1 MTPQLD
7 GLLLADKPP
16 GKTSHDIVDFVR
28 RRFNQRKVGHCGT
41 LDPIATGLLMLVVGR
56 ATRVQDLLMSEDKE
70 YEGTLKLGESTDT
83 QDAQGKILESKPVP
97 NLDRATI
104 EAAFQKFTGEFEQ
117 IPPMVS
123 AIKKDGVP
131 LYKLAREGKTVER
144 PPRRV
149 RIDKCEILEI
159 AMPCVR
165 FRIHCTKGFYV
176 RTYCHDLGAL
186 FGCGGHMS
194 ALIHTRSGNFEL
206 SKAVRWA
213 DLEVAEGADYLARHL
228 ISLPEISRIRR
239 T

>member
-159 AMPCVR
+159 AMPSVR

-194 ALIHTRSGNFEL
+194 ALIRTRSGNFEL

>member
-56 ATRVQDLLMSEDKE
+56 ATRVQDLLMSEDKV

-83 QDAQGKILESKPVP
+83 QDAQGKVLESKPVP
-97 NLDRATI
+97 NLDPATI

-194 ALIHTRSGNFEL
+194 ALIRTRSGNFEL

-213 DLEVAEGADYLARHL
+213 DLEAAEGVDYLARHL

>member
-1 MTPQLD
+1 MIPQLD
-7 GLLLADKPP
+7 GLLLVDKPP

-56 ATRVQDLLMSEDKE
+56 ATRVQDLLMTEDKE

-83 QDAQGKILESKPVP
+83 QDAQGKVLETKPVP
-97 NLDRATI
+97 DLDRATI
-104 EAAFQKFTGEFEQ
+104 EAAFKKFTGEFEQ

-123 AIKKDGVP
+123 AIKRDGVP
-131 LYKLAREGKTVER
+131 LYKLAREGKTVDR

-159 AMPCVR
+159 ALPCVR

-176 RTYCHDLGAL
+176 RTYCHDLGNL
-186 FGCGGHMS
+186 LGCGGHMS
-194 ALIHTRSGNFEL
+194 ALIRTRSGNFEL
-206 SKAVRWA
+206 LKAIRWA
-213 DLEVAEGADYLARHL
+213 DLETAEGVDYLARHL

>member
-1 MTPQLD
+1 MIPQLD
-7 GLLLADKPP
+7 GLLLVDKPP
-16 GKTSHDIVDFVR
+16 GRTSHDIVDFVR
-28 RRFNQRKVGHCGT
+28 RRFGQRKVGHCGT

-56 ATRVQDLLMSEDKE
+56 ATSVQDLLMAEDKE
-70 YEGTLKLGESTDT
+70 YEGTLKLGETTDT
-83 QDAQGKILESKPVP
+83 QDSAGKVLESKPVP
-97 NLDRATI
+97 TLDQAQI
-104 EAAFQKFTGEFEQ
+104 EAAFQKFTGEFDQ

-131 LYKLAREGKTVER
+131 LYKLAREGKVIDR

-149 RIDKCEILEI
+149 RIDKYEILEI
-159 AMPCVR
+159 SLPIVR

-186 FGCGGHMS
+186 LDCGGHMS
-194 ALIHTRSGNFEL
+194 ALTRTRSGNFEL

-213 DLEVAEGADYLARHL
+213 DLESAEGADYLARHL

-239 T
+239 S